1 MNKSTDLLF
10 SPSKENEKNDENI
23 LESLRLENNQ
33 IIKKSLKNN
42 LQNQRSASTKKES
55 ASNFQNNI

>member
-42 LQNQRSASTKKES
+42 L
-55 ASNFQNNI
+55 